1 MYHTNAVILK
11 KEEWNEADW
20 RVTVLSKDFGKI
32 RLLAQGARK
41 HGAKLQGHLEIGSLS
56 DISFVIGRN
65 GYRLTTARVR
75 SSFPRLRLSLS
86 KLCVSAEI
94 LGNLEQNLWEEGESA
109 AGVFGM
115 AVQALDALDQAE
127 RLGTVR
133 RIAVWFHV
141 AFLKR
146 LGFLPAEDS
155 PEGLAVPSLI
165 AFSRQ
170 PFGALGAT
178 AIDDSLLLQEL
189 RWLLKRVDLRLQ
201 LPVAVSERDL
211 GLYW

>member
-1 MYHTNAVILK
+1 MYHTRAIILK

-20 RVTVLSKDFGKI
+20 LVTALTEQFGKI

-41 HGAKLQGHLEIGSLS
+41 HGAKLQGHLEPGSLS
-56 DISFVIGRN
+56 DISFVVGRN

-75 SSFPRLRLSLS
+75 SSFPRLRSSLS
-86 KLCVSAEI
+86 KLRVSAEI
-94 LGNLEQNLWEEGESA
+94 LGSLEQNLWEEGESA

-115 AVQALDALDQAE
+115 AVPALEALDRAE

-155 PEGLAVPSLI
+155 PEGRAVPSLM

-170 PFGALGAT
+170 PFGALGAV
-178 AIDDSLLLQEL
+178 AADESLLLREL
-189 RWLLKRVDLRLQ
+189 TWLLKRVDLRFQ
-201 LPVAVSERDL
+201 LPVAVSEHDL